1 MTNPTRQ
8 QIANA
13 HEALLELCRLAE
25 ELAVTE
31 GQARQAWKYHAAILT
46 ALPPKPRPT
55 MAEIEWDDEL
65 HYLAEAEN
73 EGWGKVLMLGMDH
86 ESRGVTILVK
96 TGNVVYLPC
105 AKPQSL
111 TPTGKRYTLT
121 EVQDD

>member
-8 QIANA
+8 EIIDA
-13 HEALLELCRLAE
+13 HEALLELSGLAE

-31 GQARQAWKYHAAILT
+31 VEARQAWKYHAYILA

-55 MAEIEWDDEL
+55 MADVEWDNDK
-65 HYLAEAEN
+65 HYLAEAEQEN
-73 EGWGKVLMLGMDH
+73 G
-86 ESRGVTILVK
+86 
-96 TGNVVYLPC
+96 GNVIMLWKFKMGYTSVIGDGYV
-105 AKPQSL
+105 ASVESKYL